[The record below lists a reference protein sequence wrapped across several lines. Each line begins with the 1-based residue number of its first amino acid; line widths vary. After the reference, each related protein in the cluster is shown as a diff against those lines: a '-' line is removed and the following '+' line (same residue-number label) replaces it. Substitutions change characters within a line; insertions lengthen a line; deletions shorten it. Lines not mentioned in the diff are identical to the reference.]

1 VVDFMIG
8 QDKLYHS
15 EMFFR
20 VDEEWSKGSRYTDL
34 D

>member
-1 VVDFMIG
+1 MVDFMIG

-20 VDEEWSKGSRYTDL
+20 VDEDGQKVVDRY
-34 D
+34 